1 MDVVVDV
8 SKKTLPVSISVMLIR
23 YSRITPLVSDV
34 GGGDQDR
41 VIVSELILVP
51 VRFWGELL
59 GAAEGDFDMQMVLN

>member
-1 MDVVVDV
+1 M
-8 SKKTLPVSISVMLIR
+8 
-23 YSRITPLVSDV
+23 SDV

-41 VIVSELILVP
+41 VIVLELILVP